1 MNCLITGANGF
12 IGQRLA
18 ERLSS
23 EGHQVRCLVRSPE
36 KFSALSSLPGVTSQ
50 IGDLDDTD
58 ALAEG
63 VKGCDTVFHLAAYAR
78 PWSKDKSLPYRINVT
93 GTENL
98 LKASLV
104 AGVKRLVFT
113 SSAAVIGPSP
123 GVEPIDEDFPRT
135 VPYFN
140 EYEETK
146 AAAEELVRSYSRDGM
161 ECVIVNP
168 PRVYGPGQMNMSN
181 ATTSMIQQYALG
193 KWHIMPGDGTC
204 FGNYVLVDDVV
215 SGHILAALRGRPG
228 HRYAL
233 GGENLTFSQFF
244 EILAELT
251 GRRHRLVPLPV
262 WLMVAAANVMEWQ
275 ASVTGIPP
283 LITAPWVKKYLNH
296 WSLSS
301 QKAITELGYNITP
314 FREGAKMTLEW
325 LKKEGK
331 LR

>member
-1 MNCLITGANGF
+1 MNCFLTGANGF

-23 EGHQVRCLVRSPE
+23 EGHRVRCLVRSPE
-36 KFSALSSLPGVTSQ
+36 KFTALSRLPGVTSH
-50 IGDLDDTD
+50 IGDLDDTN
-58 ALAEG
+58 ALAGG
-63 VKGCDTVFHLAAYAR
+63 VKGCDTVFHMAAYAR
-78 PWSKDKSLPYRINVT
+78 PWSRDKSLAHTINVK
-93 GTENL
+93 GTENM
-98 LKASLV
+98 LKACFP
-104 AGVKRLVFT
+104 AGVKRFVFT

-123 GVEPIDEDFPRT
+123 GVDPIDEDFARA
-135 VPYFN
+135 VPWFN

-146 AAAEELVRSYSRDGM
+146 AEAEDLVRSYNRDGM

-168 PRVYGPGQMNMSN
+168 TRVYGPGAMSESN
-181 ATTSMIQQYALG
+181 SVTKMIKLYYLG
-193 KWHIMPGDGTC
+193 KWHIIPGDGRC
-204 FGNYVLVDDVV
+204 IGNYVLVDDVV

-228 HRYAL
+228 ERYAL
-233 GGENLTFSQFF
+233 GGENLTFDQFF
-244 EILAELT
+244 ETLTELT
-251 GRRHRLVPLPV
+251 GKRPWLIHLPV
-262 WLMVAAANVMEWQ
+262 RIMIAVAKVMEWQ

-325 LKKEGK
+325 LKKEEK